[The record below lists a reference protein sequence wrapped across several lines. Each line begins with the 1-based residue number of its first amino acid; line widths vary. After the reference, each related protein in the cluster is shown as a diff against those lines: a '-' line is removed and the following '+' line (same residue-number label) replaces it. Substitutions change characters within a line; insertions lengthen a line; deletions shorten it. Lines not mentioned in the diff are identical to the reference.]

1 LFDGLEIND
10 SEQNKKNS
18 MKTINIQ
25 GTLRS
30 DFGKKAT
37 RQVRSEGHVPCVIYG
52 GDKAIHFSAPILA
65 FRGLVYTAEFQIAE
79 INIDGVTYRCILK
92 DLQFD
97 VVTDALNHIDFLQLV
112 DDKKVIA
119 NLPLKFVGTPA
130 GVKAGGRLEVK
141 AKTIKVRTLP
151 KFLKEF
157 IEVNIETLELNA
169 NVRVQDIQAP
179 DMEIMN
185 SPRIPIASVVM
196 TRALRQAESEE
207 AKSGKK

>member
-1 LFDGLEIND
+1 
-10 SEQNKKNS
+10 
-18 MKTINIQ
+18 M
-25 GTLRS
+25 
-30 DFGKKAT
+30 
-37 RQVRSEGHVPCVIYG
+37 
-52 GDKAIHFSAPILA
+52 
-65 FRGLVYTAEFQIAE
+65 YTAEFQIAE
-79 INIDGVTYRCILK
+79 INIDGATYRCILK